1 MVESQLFL
9 KIKISKGSMLRRLQA
24 VCNMKLFRRFSLI
37 KMTVF
42 PTRVLIL
49 KTKIEFVR
57 STSTLRSI
65 ETKPF

>member
-1 MVESQLFL
+1 
-9 KIKISKGSMLRRLQA
+9 MLRRLQA